1 MKIVLQTRDEPGLAE
16 RVRAAAGAHGAAV
29 VEVTDDR
36 SAVREIADADAF
48 YGTITPE
55 LLGAATRLRWIQSP
69 VIGLERTMFPEL
81 VGHPAVLTNPR
92 GIFSD
97 DIADHVL
104 GFVLCF
110 ARGFHRHVRTQLQRR
125 WVRWSEEQVIHLPD
139 ATIGIF
145 GLGGIG
151 TAVAQRARAHG
162 MRVLAVDARRAPQAA
177 ASSTEG
183 AASSTE
189 GVERLWGP
197 EGLGEMLGQSDF
209 VAICAPETPETR
221 GLFDAPA
228 LGRMKRGAY
237 LINIGRGKIVRL
249 DALVAAL
256 ESGHLAGAG
265 LDVFE
270 VEPLPADHPL
280 WGMENVIVTP
290 HMAGLGP
297 HTAARRHEILLEN
310 VRRFAAGREL
320 INAVDKTRWF

>member
-1 MKIVLQTRDEPGLAE
+1 
-16 RVRAAAGAHGAAV
+16 
-29 VEVTDDR
+29 
-36 SAVREIADADAF
+36 
-48 YGTITPE
+48 
-55 LLGAATRLRWIQSP
+55 
-69 VIGLERTMFPEL
+69 
-81 VGHPAVLTNPR
+81 
-92 GIFSD
+92 
-97 DIADHVL
+97 
-104 GFVLCF
+104 
-110 ARGFHRHVRTQLQRR
+110 
-125 WVRWSEEQVIHLPD
+125 
-139 ATIGIF
+139 
-145 GLGGIG
+145 
-151 TAVAQRARAHG
+151 
-162 MRVLAVDARRAPQAA
+162 
-177 ASSTEG
+177 
-183 AASSTE
+183 
-189 GVERLWGP
+189 
-197 EGLGEMLGQSDF
+197 MLGQSDF